1 MAYKGKAGIAF
12 VGALLTLGL
21 ALMGWAVYG
30 AMLLRGDAV
39 IEGRDNIES
48 MAKVMLY
55 AAGPLGAILVFSAV
69 VRVIWN
75 RRSKI

>member
-1 MAYKGKAGIAF
+1 MTLVA
-12 VGALLTLGL
+12 ALVIVGL

-39 IEGRDNIES
+39 IEGKDNIES

-55 AAGPLGAILVFSAV
+55 AGGPLGAVLIFSAV
-69 VRVIWN
+69 AMLATR
-75 RRSKI
+75 KG